1 MTKVTTHSDL
11 LNEFVGEKGSAS
23 RERFEAELRAE
34 ILAAKIK
41 EMRLKKHLT
50 QEQLGV
56 LVGKDRTQISKIE
69 KGRNLTISS
78 IVQIVEALGGK
89 VNFDIQFA

>member
-23 RERFEAELRAE
+23 RERFEAELRVE

-41 EMRLKKHLT
+41 EMRLKRHLT

-56 LVGKDRTQISKIE
+56 LVGKDRSRSFFVNI
-69 KGRNLTISS
+69 
-78 IVQIVEALGGK
+78 ALCQYTGTYCFYCFSFCFSE
-89 VNFDIQFA
+89 V